1 MEALSARIKN
11 ALHNLSLFSNFLLH
25 YHFVLSF
32 FIHRQ
37 HFHFCHHCKSNVH
50 YPIPVGAAACPARYP
65 DFLHFHKH
73 RQPALSLAPHYQKSK
88 FAPSAQP
95 QFFILHYSF
104 FIFHSP
110 SSPPTPHYPSPRTIK
125 NRNSRH
131 RRNHNSSFF
140 IFHSSFIKA
149 PPFPLSPSFL
159 SAPFSH
165 FLTASYCCR
174 VYRSPTAYSPSFSCR
189 PLSSPRFS

>member
-1 MEALSARIKN
+1 MLRLRRVFKS

-32 FIHRQ
+32 FIHRL

-50 YPIPVGAAACPARYP
+50 YPIPVGAAACHARYP

-73 RQPALSLAPHYQKSK
+73 RQPRTIPRPALSKIEIRAIG
-88 FAPSAQP
+88 ATT
-95 QFFILHYSF
+95 ILHYSF
-104 FIFHSP
+104 FIFHHSL
-110 SSPPTPHYPSPRTIK
+110 SSPPTPPFPPSLPLRTRPRPALPQ
-125 NRNSRH
+125 
-131 RRNHNSSFF
+131 FF
-140 IFHSSFIKA
+140 IFHFSFIKA
-149 PPFPLSPSFL
+149 PPSPLSPSFL

-174 VYRSPTAYSPSFSCR
+174 AHCSPTACSLSFSCR

>member
-1 MEALSARIKN
+1 MRLRRVFKS

-65 DFLHFHKH
+65 DFLHFHKQ
-73 RQPALSLAPHYQKSK
+73 RQPHHHRHSSLSLAPHYQKSKFAPQVKQGCFNSGRTKSLHGRSDTNDRRRNHNSSFFIIHFSSFILTHRRQPHHHRHSSLSLAPHYQKSK

-95 QFFILHYSF
+95 YQ
-104 FIFHSP
+104 
-110 SSPPTPHYPSPRTIK
+110 
-125 NRNSRH
+125 NE
-131 RRNHNSSFF
+131 
-140 IFHSSFIKA
+140 
-149 PPFPLSPSFL
+149 
-159 SAPFSH
+159 
-165 FLTASYCCR
+165 
-174 VYRSPTAYSPSFSCR
+174 
-189 PLSSPRFS
+189 